1 MAAPHSHSPADL
13 QSRKAALRSRARA
26 LRATLDPALGAQ
38 LARHAQ
44 RHLRPYA
51 GAAIA
56 GTWPLQGEID
66 LRPLWHALHEAGHA
80 VLLPETPPR
89 GYPLIFRRWTP
100 TTLMTPERFGT
111 LCPNGPM
118 MEPDLIIVP
127 FLAFDR
133 TGHRL
138 GYGGGYYDRTLA
150 ALRRIPAI
158 GAGFAA
164 LEVDSVPVGPHDRP
178 LATIITEHGVIPV
191 AGRRPDPES

>member
-1 MAAPHSHSPADL
+1 
-13 QSRKAALRSRARA
+13 LRTRARA
-26 LRATLDPALGAQ
+26 LRATLDPALGTR

-44 RHLRPYA
+44 YFLRRVP

-56 GTWPLQGEID
+56 GTWPLPGEID
-66 LRPLWHALHEAGHA
+66 LRPLWHALHEAGHLI
-80 VLLPETPPR
+80 LLPETPPR

-100 TTLMTPERFGT
+100 STVMIPERFGT
-111 LCPNGPM
+111 LRPDGPM
-118 MEPDLIIVP
+118 AEPDLIVVP

-133 TGHRL
+133 AGHRL

-150 ALRRIPAI
+150 AMPTIPAI

-164 LEVDSVPVGPHDRP
+164 LEVDSVPAGPHDRT

-191 AGRRPDPES
+191 AGQRTDQES